1 MSIIVSAY
9 FKIPSKKSHTFYLE
23 HLYRFFDFLQGNEIV
38 FFCTSEMKVEILN
51 FRLDFSKVLFILCD
65 FNDLPILKKFPISFW
80 EKHKNIDIETY
91 HTPELGII
99 WASKKEFLCRAT
111 EIYPSTDWFLW
122 VDAGCVR
129 VDSWKEP
136 CKQLFKR
143 TTLEPGVYLQNLNPL
158 PKGQEYFQCTGEYWI
173 AGGLIYA
180 HRDYIHTFSN
190 VYDTM
195 LKRYDDV
202 GVSCI
207 SDQYI
212 MASIVNKNS
221 ETYLKTI
228 DFYDLQNEF
237 KNMVPSEWF
246 FFLSYI

>member
-1 MSIIVSAY
+1 MPIIVSAY

-23 HLYRFFDFLQGNEIV
+23 HLYRFFDLLQGNEIV
-38 FFCTSEMKVEILN
+38 FFCTSEMKSEILN
-51 FRLDFSKVLFILCD
+51 FGLDYTKVLFSLCD
-65 FNDLPILKKFPISFW
+65 FNDLPILNKFPISFW
-80 EKHKNIDIETY
+80 VKHKMIDKELY
-91 HTPELGII
+91 HTSELGII
-99 WASKKEFLCRAT
+99 WSSKKEFLCRAT

-122 VDAGCVR
+122 VDSGCIR

-143 TTLEPGVYLQNLNPL
+143 NTLAPGVYLQNLNPI
-158 PKGQEYFQCTGEYWI
+158 PKEQEFFQFTGDYWI
-173 AGGLIYA
+173 AGALIYA
-180 HRDYIHTFSN
+180 HRDYIHTFSST
-190 VYDTM
+190 YDNM
-195 LKRYDDV
+195 LKKYDV
-202 GVSCI
+202 AGVSVI

-228 DFYDLQNEF
+228 NFYEMKQELVASCPDQ
-237 KNMVPSEWF
+237 WF